1 MGAAESRWAAV
12 VYNPVKIDVD
22 ALRPIVELTA
32 VAEGWGETR
41 WAETS
46 IEDPGTV
53 ITAELVAAGASMVFA
68 AGGDGTVRCVAEALS
83 GTGVPLAILPSG
95 TGNLLARNLDLG
107 LADVSHS
114 VALAFTGITRKID
127 IGEARI
133 EREDGSTDAHAFLVM
148 AGVGIDARIMA
159 STNPALK
166 KAVGWLAYVDAG
178 LRAIPNAR
186 PFRVRYR
193 LEGRHEHSA
202 HVSTVIVGNCGLLPG
217 GIELLP
223 DAAVD
228 DGLLDIAVLQPKG
241 LWGWLQVWRRV
252 TWQNRA
258 LKRSSIGRQIIKAT
272 QRGVR
277 SKTIT
282 YLRSSGVRLSLDEA
296 NEIELDGDDV
306 GSGRSVHFTTRP
318 GALGVRVPDPAVD
331 RSTHRG
337 GASSATRPRASR

>member
-32 VAEGWGETR
+32 IAEGWGDTR

-46 IEDPGTV
+46 IEDPGAG
-53 ITAELVAAGASMVFA
+53 ITAALVADGASMVFA
-68 AGGDGTVRCVAEALS
+68 AGGDGTVRSVAEALA

-95 TGNLLARNLDLG
+95 TGNLLARNLELV
-107 LADVSHS
+107 LSDVSHS
-114 VALAFTGITRKID
+114 VAQAFTGITRNID
-127 IGEARI
+127 IGEVLI
-133 EREDGSTDAHAFLVM
+133 EREDGSIDTHGFLVM

-166 KAVGWLAYVDAG
+166 RAVGWLAYVDAG
-178 LRAIPNAR
+178 LRAIPNAQ

-217 GIELLP
+217 GVELLP

-241 LWGWLQVWRRV
+241 LWGWVQVWRRV

-258 LKRSSIGRQIIKAT
+258 LRKSSIGRQIIKARA
-272 QRGVR
+272 RGVK

-282 YLRSSGVRLSLDEA
+282 YLRSPGVLLSLDEP
-296 NEIELDGDDV
+296 NEVELDGDDF
-306 GSGRSVHFTTRP
+306 GSGRSVRFTTRP
-318 GALGVRVPDPAVD
+318 GALGVRVPA
-331 RSTHRG
+331 
-337 GASSATRPRASR
+337 

>member
-46 IEDPGTV
+46 VEDPGAGV
-53 ITAELVAAGASMVFA
+53 TAGLVADGASMVFA
-68 AGGDGTVRCVAEALS
+68 AGGDGTVRSVAEGLA

-107 LADVSHS
+107 LSDVSHS
-114 VALAFTGITRKID
+114 VAHAFTGTTRNID
-127 IGEARI
+127 IGQVSI
-133 EREDGSTDAHAFLVM
+133 EREDGSIDTHAFLVM

-159 STNPALK
+159 STNPTLK

-178 LRAIPNAR
+178 LRAIPSAQ

-223 DAAVD
+223 DASVD

-241 LWGWLQVWRRV
+241 LWGWVQVWRRV

-258 LKRSSIGRQIIKAT
+258 LRKSSIGRQIIKARA
-272 QRGVR
+272 RGVA

-282 YLRSSGVRLSLDEA
+282 YLRSSGVLLTMDES
-296 NEIELDGDDV
+296 NEVELDGDDF
-306 GSGRSVHFTTRP
+306 GSGRSVRFTTRP
-318 GALGVRVPDPAVD
+318 GALGVRVPAPREAASTQ
-331 RSTHRG
+331 RSAGSTG
-337 GASSATRPRASR
+337 MRPRESR

>member
-1 MGAAESRWAAV
+1 MGAAAESRWAAV
-12 VYNPVKIDVD
+12 VYNPVKIDV
-22 ALRPIVELTA
+22 ATLRPIVELAA

-46 IEDPGTV
+46 VDDPGAGM
-53 ITAELVAAGASMVFA
+53 TARLVADGASMVLA
-68 AGGDGTVRCVAEALS
+68 AGGDGTVRSVAESLA

-95 TGNLLARNLDLG
+95 TGNLLARNLDLA
-107 LADVSHS
+107 LSDVATS
-114 VALAFTGITRKID
+114 VTHAFTGMTRNID
-127 IGEARI
+127 IGEVRI
-133 EREDGSTDAHAFLVM
+133 ERLDGSIDTHGFLVM

-178 LRAIPNAR
+178 LRAIPTAQ

-193 LEGRHEHSA
+193 LTGKHEHSA

-241 LWGWLQVWRRV
+241 IWGWLQVWRRV
-252 TWQNRA
+252 SWQNRA
-258 LKRSSIGRQIIKAT
+258 LRKSSIGRQIITAR
-272 QRGVR
+272 QRGVQ

-282 YLRSSGVRLSLDEA
+282 YLRSEGVLLSLDEP
-296 NEIELDGDDV
+296 NEVELDGDDF
-306 GSGRSVHFTTRP
+306 GRSRSVRFSALP
-318 GALGVRVPDPAVD
+318 GALGVRIPAPGPSRVPVPLRRAV
-331 RSTHRG
+331 
-337 GASSATRPRASR
+337 

>member
-22 ALRPIVELTA
+22 TLRPIIELAA
-32 VAEGWGETR
+32 VSEGWGETR

-46 IEDPGTV
+46 VEDPGAG
-53 ITAELVAAGASMVFA
+53 ITSALVADGAAMVFA
-68 AGGDGTVRCVAEALS
+68 AGGDGTVRSVAEAL
-83 GTGVPLAILPSG
+83 GETGVPLAILPSG
-95 TGNLLARNLDLG
+95 TGNLLARNLDLV
-107 LADVSHS
+107 LSDVSQS
-114 VALAFTGITRKID
+114 VTHAFTGTTRNID
-127 IGEARI
+127 LGDVRI
-133 EREDGSTDAHAFLVM
+133 EREDGSIDSHAFLVM

-166 KAVGWLAYVDAG
+166 RAVGWLAYVDAG
-178 LRAIPNAR
+178 LRAIPTAK

-241 LWGWLQVWRRV
+241 IWGWVQVWRRV

-258 LKRSSIGRQIIKAT
+258 LRRSSIGRQIIKARA
-272 QRGVR
+272 RGVA

-282 YLRSSGVRLSLDEA
+282 YLRSSGVLLTLDES
-296 NEIELDGDDV
+296 NEIELDGDGV
-306 GSGRSVHFTTRP
+306 GSGRSVRFTTRP
-318 GALGVRVPDPAVD
+318 GVLGVRVPHPTTTA
-331 RSTHRG
+331 RRG
-337 GASSATRPRASR
+337 EAGSARPPRASR